1 MKPFVI
7 NRNSWH
13 YKLNKNFMNEDKYI
27 MYKDWEPK
35 HSNFCSYWRA
45 TMFRI
50 VGVCLATL
58 FATLFASLIIFPI
71 GFAFYFDPI
80 TSFTVLGSIVGV
92 IAVLICMVVASEMI
106 KERNRLTVKK
116 PESLIVQ
123 KYRAH
128 KSKICPTIDFE

>member
-35 HSNFCSYWRA
+35 HSNFCAYWRA

-58 FATLFASLIIFPI
+58 FAGFILLLIGNLFYTEPVKSLI
-71 GFAFYFDPI
+71 G
-80 TSFTVLGSIVGV
+80 LGSVIGV
-92 IAVLICMVVASEMI
+92 FVVLISMVVASEMI
-106 KERNRLTVKK
+106 KERKQLADKK

>member
-13 YKLNKNFMNEDKYI
+13 YKLNKNFMNENGYWMDRY
-27 MYKDWEPK
+27 WEPK

-45 TMFRI
+45 TMFRVI
-50 VGVCLATL
+50 GVCFVAL
-58 FATLFASLIIFPI
+58 FAGFILLLIGNLFYTEPVKSLI
-71 GFAFYFDPI
+71 G
-80 TSFTVLGSIVGV
+80 LGSAISVF
-92 IAVLICMVVASEMI
+92 AVLISMVIVSEMI
-106 KERNRLTVKK
+106 KERKQLADKN

-128 KSKICPTIDFE
+128 KSKICPTIDFK